1 MRQFTSLQVAI
12 LALGSLC
19 FSSAYAGSTLV
30 PMTDAELSATRGQAL
45 MSMSY
50 IAPNDSANLE
60 KLRDSSSNVGFFKLS
75 LDADIELNTNIR
87 KLQLGCGGAN
97 GAGACDI
104 DIDIDNLSLSG
115 LSNTNDGRASSSAKI
130 TNPFIEFAIKNPN
143 STALREV
150 TGLRVSAEAIEG
162 LLTFGTENSQTKNG
176 INSLSGYM
184 EVAQA
189 GGTVKVNPV
198 NGLRPADVNNTQI
211 SGEAC
216 GYLACVPFQTY
227 DYTLNLTTDAAGTST
242 DKLTGTL
249 FLPQQTITGK
259 RISVAPLKATATVSG
274 INVSGN
280 IKAIAAGLLNL
291 DKSVTGSIN
300 NLAVNVDISEDLGF
314 FHKANL
320 NGSPVSLSLQGND
333 IRWPG
338 TKSVAERGWWLELS
352 NPIDIGDITPAESVS
367 IANKTIEET
376 LALVSQKL
384 STGTRGNTKV
394 DCGDLGLL
402 SCIGGSTINIGNL
415 NLAGATPVQMS
426 LSNLVL
432 KNQTFAT
439 NCHGADVKF
448 C

>member
-19 FSSAYAGSTLV
+19 FSSVYAGSTLV
-30 PMTDAELSATRGQAL
+30 PMSDAELSATRGQAL

-75 LDADIELNTNIR
+75 LDADVELNTNIR

-97 GAGACDI
+97 GAGAC

-176 INSLSGYM
+176 FNSFSGYM
-184 EVAQA
+184 VTQA
-189 GGTVKVNPV
+189 TGGSVSTAARPTGS
-198 NGLRPADVNNTQI
+198 GLTQANLGTQI
-211 SGEAC
+211 TGRAKGTLIGLDVINTNFRSTSYDLGLSSASGSLFLPSQVIS
-216 GYLACVPFQTY
+216 GKRI
-227 DYTLNLTTDAAGTST
+227 NAAN
-242 DKLTGTL
+242 LTGT
-249 FLPQQTITGK
+249 
-259 RISVAPLKATATVSG
+259 ANVSG
-274 INVSGN
+274 INLSGS
-280 IKAIAAGLLNL
+280 IKADTDLIISIAGNL
-291 DKSVTGSIN
+291 SGTIN
-300 NLAVNVDISEDLGF
+300 NLGVNVAVNEDLGY
-314 FHKANL
+314 FHKVNL
-320 NGSPVSLSLQGND
+320 NGTAASLSLQAQNLQ
-333 IRWPG
+333 WPG
-338 TKSVAERGWWLELS
+338 AKSVSQGGWWLELS
-352 NPIDIGDITPAESVS
+352 NPIDIGDVTPQSQVVITDDVVKATLGKVS
-367 IANKTIEET
+367 QYLTNNPVNCGT
-376 LALVSQKL
+376 LALDCVLGNIDVSTVDL
-384 STGTRGNTKV
+384 TGQYVPMN
-394 DCGDLGLL
+394 
-402 SCIGGSTINIGNL
+402 
-415 NLAGATPVQMS
+415 

-432 KNQTFAT
+432 KNQTFAS

>member
-75 LDADIELNTNIR
+75 LDADVELNTNVR

-97 GAGACDI
+97 GAGAC

-162 LLTFGTENSQTKNG
+162 LLTFGTENSQAKNG
-176 INSLSGYM
+176 INSFSGYM
-184 EVAQA
+184 VTQA
-189 GGTVKVNPV
+189 TGGSVSTAARPTGS
-198 NGLRPADVNNTQI
+198 GLTQANLGTQI
-211 SGEAC
+211 TGRAKGTLIGLDVINTNFRSTSYDLGLSSASGSLFLPSQVIS
-216 GYLACVPFQTY
+216 GKRI
-227 DYTLNLTTDAAGTST
+227 NAAN
-242 DKLTGTL
+242 LTGT
-249 FLPQQTITGK
+249 
-259 RISVAPLKATATVSG
+259 ANVSG
-274 INVSGN
+274 INLSGS
-280 IKAIAAGLLNL
+280 IKADTDLIISIAGNL
-291 DKSVTGSIN
+291 SGTIN
-300 NLAVNVDISEDLGF
+300 NLGVNVAVNEDLGY
-314 FHKANL
+314 FHKVNL
-320 NGSPVSLSLQGND
+320 NGTAASLSLQAQNLQ
-333 IRWPG
+333 WPG
-338 TKSVAERGWWLELS
+338 AKSVSQGGWWLELS
-352 NPIDIGDITPAESVS
+352 NPIDIGDVTPQSQVVITDDVVKATLGKVS
-367 IANKTIEET
+367 QYLTNNPVNCGT
-376 LALVSQKL
+376 LALDCVLGNIDVSTVDL
-384 STGTRGNTKV
+384 TGQYVPMN
-394 DCGDLGLL
+394 
-402 SCIGGSTINIGNL
+402 
-415 NLAGATPVQMS
+415 

-432 KNQTFAT
+432 KNQTFAS

>member
-30 PMTDAELSATRGQAL
+30 PMSDAELSATRGQAL

-75 LDADIELNTNIR
+75 LDADVELNTNIR

-97 GAGACDI
+97 GAGAC

-176 INSLSGYM
+176 INSFSGYM
-184 EVAQA
+184 VTQA
-189 GGTVKVNPV
+189 TGGSVSTAARPTGS
-198 NGLRPADVNNTQI
+198 GLTQANLGTQI
-211 SGEAC
+211 TGRAKGTLIGLDVINTNFRSTSYDLGLSSASGSLFLPSQVIS
-216 GYLACVPFQTY
+216 GKRI
-227 DYTLNLTTDAAGTST
+227 NAAN
-242 DKLTGTL
+242 LTGT
-249 FLPQQTITGK
+249 
-259 RISVAPLKATATVSG
+259 ANVSG
-274 INVSGN
+274 INLSGS
-280 IKAIAAGLLNL
+280 IKADTDLIISIAGNL
-291 DKSVTGSIN
+291 SGTIN
-300 NLAVNVDISEDLGF
+300 NLGVNVAVNEDLGY
-314 FHKANL
+314 FHKVNL
-320 NGSPVSLSLQGND
+320 NGTAASLSLQAQNLQ
-333 IRWPG
+333 WPG
-338 TKSVAERGWWLELS
+338 AKSVSQGGWWLELS
-352 NPIDIGDITPAESVS
+352 NPIDIGDVTPQSQVVITDDVVKATLGKVS
-367 IANKTIEET
+367 QYLTNNPVNCGT
-376 LALVSQKL
+376 LALDCVLGNIDVSTVDL
-384 STGTRGNTKV
+384 TGQYVPMN
-394 DCGDLGLL
+394 
-402 SCIGGSTINIGNL
+402 
-415 NLAGATPVQMS
+415 

-432 KNQTFAT
+432 KNQTFAS

>member
-19 FSSAYAGSTLV
+19 FSTAYADSTLV
-30 PMTDAELSATRGQAL
+30 PMSDAELSATRGQAL

-75 LDADIELNTNIR
+75 LDADVELNTNIR

-97 GAGACDI
+97 GAGAC

-176 INSLSGYM
+176 INSFSGYM
-184 EVAQA
+184 VTQA
-189 GGTVKVNPV
+189 TGGSVSTAARPTGS
-198 NGLRPADVNNTQI
+198 GLTQANLGTQI
-211 SGEAC
+211 TGRAKGTLIGLDVINTNFRSTSYDLGLSSASGSLFLPSQVIS
-216 GYLACVPFQTY
+216 GKRI
-227 DYTLNLTTDAAGTST
+227 NAAN
-242 DKLTGTL
+242 LTGT
-249 FLPQQTITGK
+249 
-259 RISVAPLKATATVSG
+259 ANVSG
-274 INVSGN
+274 INLSGS
-280 IKAIAAGLLNL
+280 IKADTDLIISIAGNL
-291 DKSVTGSIN
+291 SGTIN
-300 NLAVNVDISEDLGF
+300 NLGVNVAVNEDLGY
-314 FHKANL
+314 FHKVNL
-320 NGSPVSLSLQGND
+320 NGTAASLSLQAQNLQ
-333 IRWPG
+333 WPG
-338 TKSVAERGWWLELS
+338 AKSVSQGGWWLELS
-352 NPIDIGDITPAESVS
+352 NPIDIGDVTPQSQVVITDDVVKATLGKVS
-367 IANKTIEET
+367 QYLTNNPVNCGT
-376 LALVSQKL
+376 LALDCVLGNIDVSTVDL
-384 STGTRGNTKV
+384 TGQYVPMN
-394 DCGDLGLL
+394 
-402 SCIGGSTINIGNL
+402 
-415 NLAGATPVQMS
+415 

-432 KNQTFAT
+432 KNQTFAS

>member
-75 LDADIELNTNIR
+75 LDADVELNTNIR

-97 GAGACDI
+97 GAGAC

-176 INSLSGYM
+176 INSFSGYM
-184 EVAQA
+184 VTQA
-189 GGTVKVNPV
+189 TGGSVSTAARPTGS
-198 NGLRPADVNNTQI
+198 GLTQANLGTQI
-211 SGEAC
+211 TGRAKGTLIGLDVINTNFRSTSYDLGLSSASGSLFLPSQVIS
-216 GYLACVPFQTY
+216 GKRI
-227 DYTLNLTTDAAGTST
+227 NAAN
-242 DKLTGTL
+242 LTGT
-249 FLPQQTITGK
+249 
-259 RISVAPLKATATVSG
+259 ANVSG
-274 INVSGN
+274 INLSGS
-280 IKAIAAGLLNL
+280 IKADTDLIISIAGNL
-291 DKSVTGSIN
+291 SGTIN
-300 NLAVNVDISEDLGF
+300 NLGVNVAVNEDLGY
-314 FHKANL
+314 FHKVNL
-320 NGSPVSLSLQGND
+320 NGTAASLSLQAQNLQ
-333 IRWPG
+333 WPG
-338 TKSVAERGWWLELS
+338 AKSVSQGGWWLELS
-352 NPIDIGDITPAESVS
+352 NPIDIGDVTPQSQVVITDDVVKATLGKVS
-367 IANKTIEET
+367 QYLTNNPVNCGT
-376 LALVSQKL
+376 LALDCVL
-384 STGTRGNTKV
+384 GNIDVRTVDLTGQYVPMN
-394 DCGDLGLL
+394 
-402 SCIGGSTINIGNL
+402 
-415 NLAGATPVQMS
+415 

-432 KNQTFAT
+432 KNQTFAS

>member
-30 PMTDAELSATRGQAL
+30 PMSDAELSATRGQAL

-75 LDADIELNTNIR
+75 LDADVELNTNIR

-97 GAGACDI
+97 GAGAC

-176 INSLSGYM
+176 INSFSGYM
-184 EVAQA
+184 VTQA
-189 GGTVKVNPV
+189 TGGSVSTAARPTGSGLTQANLGTVITGRARSDDGIIWANFKSTAYDL
-198 NGLRPADVNNTQI
+198 GLSSASGSLFLPSQVI
-211 SGEAC
+211 SGKRINTA
-216 GYLACVPFQTY
+216 
-227 DYTLNLTTDAAGTST
+227 N
-242 DKLTGTL
+242 LTGT
-249 FLPQQTITGK
+249 
-259 RISVAPLKATATVSG
+259 ANVSG
-274 INVSGN
+274 INLSGTISADAKLDITGITIPLSGNVSG
-280 IKAIAAGLLNL
+280 
-291 DKSVTGSIN
+291 VIN
-300 NLAVNVDISEDLGF
+300 NLGVNVAVSEDLGY
-314 FHKANL
+314 FHKVNL
-320 NGSPVSLSLQGND
+320 NGTAASLSLQAQNLQ
-333 IRWPG
+333 WPG
-338 TKSVAERGWWLELS
+338 AKSVSQGGWWLELS
-352 NPIDIGDITPAESVS
+352 NPIDIGDVTPQSQVAITDDVVKAALDKVS
-367 IANKTIEET
+367 AYLGKDENAVRCGFLTI
-376 LALVSQKL
+376 SCL
-384 STGTRGNTKV
+384 SGSINTGTV
-394 DCGDLGLL
+394 DLTGQYVPM
-402 SCIGGSTINIGNL
+402 N
-415 NLAGATPVQMS
+415 

-432 KNQTFAT
+432 KNQTFAS

>member
-12 LALGSLC
+12 LALESLC

-75 LDADIELNTNIR
+75 LDADVELNTNIR

-97 GAGACDI
+97 GAGAC

-176 INSLSGYM
+176 INSFSGYM
-184 EVAQA
+184 VTQA
-189 GGTVKVNPV
+189 TGGSVSTAARPTGS
-198 NGLRPADVNNTQI
+198 GLTQANLGTQI
-211 SGEAC
+211 TGRAKGTLIGLDVINTNFRSTSYDLGLSSASGSLFLPSQVIS
-216 GYLACVPFQTY
+216 GKRI
-227 DYTLNLTTDAAGTST
+227 NAAN
-242 DKLTGTL
+242 LTGT
-249 FLPQQTITGK
+249 
-259 RISVAPLKATATVSG
+259 ANVSG
-274 INVSGN
+274 INLSGS
-280 IKAIAAGLLNL
+280 IKADTDLIISIAGNL
-291 DKSVTGSIN
+291 SGTIN
-300 NLAVNVDISEDLGF
+300 NLGVNVAVNEDLGY
-314 FHKANL
+314 FHKVNL
-320 NGSPVSLSLQGND
+320 NGTAASLSLQAQNLQ
-333 IRWPG
+333 WPG
-338 TKSVAERGWWLELS
+338 AKSVSQGGWWLELS
-352 NPIDIGDITPAESVS
+352 NPIDIGDVTPQSQVVITDDVVKATLGKVS
-367 IANKTIEET
+367 QYLTNNPVNCGT
-376 LALVSQKL
+376 LALDCVLGNIDVSTVDL
-384 STGTRGNTKV
+384 TGQYVPMN
-394 DCGDLGLL
+394 
-402 SCIGGSTINIGNL
+402 
-415 NLAGATPVQMS
+415 

-432 KNQTFAT
+432 KNQTFAS

>member
-75 LDADIELNTNIR
+75 LDADVELNTNIR

-97 GAGACDI
+97 GAGAC

-176 INSLSGYM
+176 INSFSGYM
-184 EVAQA
+184 VTQA
-189 GGTVKVNPV
+189 TGGSVSTAARPTGS
-198 NGLRPADVNNTQI
+198 GLTQANLGTQI
-211 SGEAC
+211 TGRAKGTLIGLDVINTNFRSTSYDLGLSSASGSLFLPSQVIS
-216 GYLACVPFQTY
+216 GKRI
-227 DYTLNLTTDAAGTST
+227 NAAN
-242 DKLTGTL
+242 LTGT
-249 FLPQQTITGK
+249 
-259 RISVAPLKATATVSG
+259 ANVSG
-274 INVSGN
+274 INLSGS
-280 IKAIAAGLLNL
+280 IKADTDLIISIAGNL
-291 DKSVTGSIN
+291 SGTIN
-300 NLAVNVDISEDLGF
+300 NLGVNVAVNEDLGY
-314 FHKANL
+314 FHKVNL
-320 NGSPVSLSLQGND
+320 NGTAASLSLQAQNLQ
-333 IRWPG
+333 WPG
-338 TKSVAERGWWLELS
+338 AKSVSQGGWWLELS
-352 NPIDIGDITPAESVS
+352 NPIDIGDVTPQSQVVITDDVVKATLGKVS
-367 IANKTIEET
+367 QYLTNNPVNCGT
-376 LALVSQKL
+376 LALDCVLGNIDVSTVDL
-384 STGTRGNTKV
+384 TGQYVPMN
-394 DCGDLGLL
+394 
-402 SCIGGSTINIGNL
+402 
-415 NLAGATPVQMS
+415 

-432 KNQTFAT
+432 KNQTFAS

>member
-30 PMTDAELSATRGQAL
+30 PMSDAELSATRGQAL

-75 LDADIELNTNIR
+75 LDADVELNTNIR

-97 GAGACDI
+97 GAGAC

-162 LLTFGTENSQTKNG
+162 LLTFGTENSQAKNG
-176 INSLSGYM
+176 INSFSGYM
-184 EVAQA
+184 VTQA
-189 GGTVKVNPV
+189 TGGSVSTAARPTGS
-198 NGLRPADVNNTQI
+198 GLTQANLGTQI
-211 SGEAC
+211 TGRAKGTLIGLDVINTNFRSTSYDLGLSSASGSLFLPSQVIS
-216 GYLACVPFQTY
+216 GKRI
-227 DYTLNLTTDAAGTST
+227 NAAN
-242 DKLTGTL
+242 LTGT
-249 FLPQQTITGK
+249 
-259 RISVAPLKATATVSG
+259 ANVSG
-274 INVSGN
+274 INLSGS
-280 IKAIAAGLLNL
+280 IKADTDLIISIAGNL
-291 DKSVTGSIN
+291 SGTIN
-300 NLAVNVDISEDLGF
+300 NLGVNVAVNEDLGY
-314 FHKANL
+314 FHKVNL
-320 NGSPVSLSLQGND
+320 NGTAASLSLQAQNLQ
-333 IRWPG
+333 WPG
-338 TKSVAERGWWLELS
+338 AKSVSQGGWWLELS
-352 NPIDIGDITPAESVS
+352 NPIDIGDVTPQSQVVITDDVVKATLGKVS
-367 IANKTIEET
+367 QYLTNNPVNCGT
-376 LALVSQKL
+376 LALDCVLGNIDVSTVDL
-384 STGTRGNTKV
+384 TGQYVPMN
-394 DCGDLGLL
+394 
-402 SCIGGSTINIGNL
+402 
-415 NLAGATPVQMS
+415 

-432 KNQTFAT
+432 KNQTFAS

>member
-30 PMTDAELSATRGQAL
+30 PMIDAELSATRGQAL

-75 LDADIELNTNIR
+75 LDADVELNTNIR

-97 GAGACDI
+97 GAGAC

-176 INSLSGYM
+176 INSFSGYM
-184 EVAQA
+184 VTQA
-189 GGTVKVNPV
+189 TGGSVSTAARPTGS
-198 NGLRPADVNNTQI
+198 GLTQANLGTQI
-211 SGEAC
+211 TGRAKGTLIGLDVINTNFRSTSYDLGLSSASGSLFLPSQVIS
-216 GYLACVPFQTY
+216 GKRI
-227 DYTLNLTTDAAGTST
+227 NAAN
-242 DKLTGTL
+242 LTGT
-249 FLPQQTITGK
+249 
-259 RISVAPLKATATVSG
+259 ANVSG
-274 INVSGN
+274 INLSGS
-280 IKAIAAGLLNL
+280 IKADTDLIISIAGNL
-291 DKSVTGSIN
+291 SGTIN
-300 NLAVNVDISEDLGF
+300 NLGVNVAVNEDLGY
-314 FHKANL
+314 FHKVNL
-320 NGSPVSLSLQGND
+320 NGTAASLSLQAQNLQ
-333 IRWPG
+333 WPG
-338 TKSVAERGWWLELS
+338 AKSVSQGGWWLELS
-352 NPIDIGDITPAESVS
+352 NPIDIGDVTPQSQVVITDDVVKATLGKVS
-367 IANKTIEET
+367 QYLTNNPVNCGT
-376 LALVSQKL
+376 LALDCVLGNIDVSTVDL
-384 STGTRGNTKV
+384 TGQYVPMN
-394 DCGDLGLL
+394 
-402 SCIGGSTINIGNL
+402 
-415 NLAGATPVQMS
+415 

-432 KNQTFAT
+432 KNQTFAS

>member
-30 PMTDAELSATRGQAL
+30 PMSDAELSATRGQAL

-75 LDADIELNTNIR
+75 LDADVELNTNIR

-97 GAGACDI
+97 GAGAC

-130 TNPFIEFAIKNPN
+130 TNPFIEFAIKNPT

-176 INSLSGYM
+176 INSFSGYM
-184 EVAQA
+184 VTQA
-189 GGTVKVNPV
+189 TGGSVSTAARPTGS
-198 NGLRPADVNNTQI
+198 GLTQANLGTQI
-211 SGEAC
+211 TGRAKGTLIGLDVINTNFRSTSYDLGLSSASGSLFLPSQVIS
-216 GYLACVPFQTY
+216 GKRI
-227 DYTLNLTTDAAGTST
+227 NAAN
-242 DKLTGTL
+242 LTGT
-249 FLPQQTITGK
+249 
-259 RISVAPLKATATVSG
+259 ANVSG
-274 INVSGN
+274 INLSGS
-280 IKAIAAGLLNL
+280 IKADTDLIISIAGNL
-291 DKSVTGSIN
+291 SGTIN
-300 NLAVNVDISEDLGF
+300 NLGVNVAVNEDLGY
-314 FHKANL
+314 FHKVNL
-320 NGSPVSLSLQGND
+320 NGTAASLSLQAQNLQ
-333 IRWPG
+333 WPG
-338 TKSVAERGWWLELS
+338 AKSVSQGGWWLELS
-352 NPIDIGDITPAESVS
+352 NPIDIGDVTPQSQVVITDDVVKATLGKVS
-367 IANKTIEET
+367 QYLTNNPVNCGT
-376 LALVSQKL
+376 LALDCVLGNIDVSTVDL
-384 STGTRGNTKV
+384 TGQYVPMN
-394 DCGDLGLL
+394 
-402 SCIGGSTINIGNL
+402 
-415 NLAGATPVQMS
+415 

-432 KNQTFAT
+432 KNQTFAS

>member
-45 MSMSY
+45 MSMYY

-75 LDADIELNTNIR
+75 LDADVELNTNIR

-97 GAGACDI
+97 GAGAC

-176 INSLSGYM
+176 INSFSGYM
-184 EVAQA
+184 VTQA
-189 GGTVKVNPV
+189 TGGSVSTAARPTGS
-198 NGLRPADVNNTQI
+198 GLTQANLGTQI
-211 SGEAC
+211 TGRAKGTLIGLDVINTNFRSTSYDLGLSSASGSLFLPSQVIS
-216 GYLACVPFQTY
+216 GKRI
-227 DYTLNLTTDAAGTST
+227 NAAN
-242 DKLTGTL
+242 LTGT
-249 FLPQQTITGK
+249 
-259 RISVAPLKATATVSG
+259 ANVSG
-274 INVSGN
+274 INLSGS
-280 IKAIAAGLLNL
+280 IKADTDLIISIAGNL
-291 DKSVTGSIN
+291 SGTIN
-300 NLAVNVDISEDLGF
+300 NLGVNVAVNEDLGY
-314 FHKANL
+314 FHKVNL
-320 NGSPVSLSLQGND
+320 NGTAASLSLQAQNLQ
-333 IRWPG
+333 WPG
-338 TKSVAERGWWLELS
+338 AKSVSQGGWWLELS
-352 NPIDIGDITPAESVS
+352 NPIDIGDVTPQSQVVITDDVVKATLGKVS
-367 IANKTIEET
+367 QYLTNNPVNCGT
-376 LALVSQKL
+376 LALDCVLGNIDVSTVDL
-384 STGTRGNTKV
+384 TGQYVPMN
-394 DCGDLGLL
+394 
-402 SCIGGSTINIGNL
+402 
-415 NLAGATPVQMS
+415 

-432 KNQTFAT
+432 KNQTFAS

>member
-1 MRQFTSLQVAI
+1 MRKFTSLQVAI

-75 LDADIELNTNIR
+75 LDADVELNTNIR

-97 GAGACDI
+97 GAGAC

-176 INSLSGYM
+176 INSFSGYM
-184 EVAQA
+184 VTQA
-189 GGTVKVNPV
+189 TGGSVSTAARPTGS
-198 NGLRPADVNNTQI
+198 GLTQANLGTQI
-211 SGEAC
+211 TGRAKGTLIGLDVINTNFRSTSYDLGLSSASGSLFLPSQVIS
-216 GYLACVPFQTY
+216 GKRI
-227 DYTLNLTTDAAGTST
+227 NAAN
-242 DKLTGTL
+242 LTGT
-249 FLPQQTITGK
+249 
-259 RISVAPLKATATVSG
+259 ANVSG
-274 INVSGN
+274 INLSGS
-280 IKAIAAGLLNL
+280 IKADTDLIISIAGNL
-291 DKSVTGSIN
+291 SGTIN
-300 NLAVNVDISEDLGF
+300 NLGVNVAVNEDLGY
-314 FHKANL
+314 FHKVNL
-320 NGSPVSLSLQGND
+320 NGTAASLSLQAQNLQ
-333 IRWPG
+333 WPG
-338 TKSVAERGWWLELS
+338 AKSVSQGGWWLELS
-352 NPIDIGDITPAESVS
+352 NPIDIGDVTPQSQVVITDDVVKATLGKVS
-367 IANKTIEET
+367 QYLTNNPVNCGT
-376 LALVSQKL
+376 LALDCVLGNIDVSTVDL
-384 STGTRGNTKV
+384 TGQYVPMN
-394 DCGDLGLL
+394 
-402 SCIGGSTINIGNL
+402 
-415 NLAGATPVQMS
+415 

-432 KNQTFAT
+432 KNQTFAS

>member
-1 MRQFTSLQVAI
+1 MPPRIRRSVMRQFTSLQVAI

-75 LDADIELNTNIR
+75 LDADVELNTNIR

-97 GAGACDI
+97 GAGAC

-176 INSLSGYM
+176 INSFSGYM
-184 EVAQA
+184 VTQA
-189 GGTVKVNPV
+189 TGGSVSTAARPTGS
-198 NGLRPADVNNTQI
+198 GLTQANLGTQI
-211 SGEAC
+211 TGRAKGTLIGLDVINTNFRSTSYDLGLSSASGSLFLPSQVIS
-216 GYLACVPFQTY
+216 GKRI
-227 DYTLNLTTDAAGTST
+227 NAAN
-242 DKLTGTL
+242 LTGT
-249 FLPQQTITGK
+249 
-259 RISVAPLKATATVSG
+259 ANVSG
-274 INVSGN
+274 INLSGS
-280 IKAIAAGLLNL
+280 IKADTDLIISIAGNL
-291 DKSVTGSIN
+291 SGTIN
-300 NLAVNVDISEDLGF
+300 NLGVNVAVNEDLGY
-314 FHKANL
+314 FHKVNL
-320 NGSPVSLSLQGND
+320 NGTAASLSLQAQNLQ
-333 IRWPG
+333 WPG
-338 TKSVAERGWWLELS
+338 AKSVSQGGWWLELS
-352 NPIDIGDITPAESVS
+352 NPIDIGDVTPQSQVVITDDVVKATLGKVS
-367 IANKTIEET
+367 QYLTNNPVNCGT
-376 LALVSQKL
+376 LALDCVLGNIDVSTVDL
-384 STGTRGNTKV
+384 TGQYVPMN
-394 DCGDLGLL
+394 
-402 SCIGGSTINIGNL
+402 
-415 NLAGATPVQMS
+415 

-432 KNQTFAT
+432 KNQTFAS